1 MAGKGNAACLYMR
14 GKVGA
19 RSRLGKGEVTSSKQW
34 ILEVM
39 QGSGRVQVKV
49 AKQASKWLKYEG
61 IKRRAVN
68 NLGPFLCG
76 KLKKKT
82 A

>member
-1 MAGKGNAACLYMR
+1 MAAKGNAACLYMR

-19 RSRLGKGEVTSSKQW
+19 RSRLGKGEVTSPKQW
-34 ILEVM
+34 MLEAM

-49 AKQASKWLKYEG
+49 AGQASKWLKYEG

-68 NLGPFLCG
+68 HIVPFFCVEN
-76 KLKKKT
+76 
-82 A
+82 